1 MEIAALNVKI
11 MFQKNEAV
19 VDGIG
24 NHMNGWHDYFSCHAT
39 VSGSGGGE
47 MEVAGL
53 TVPEVDIHFTV
64 RFCRAVAAVTCTGF
78 RICFRGELYDILSI
92 DYLNFRNRA
101 LKLKCRKVRR

>member
-11 MFQKNEAV
+11 MFQINEAV

-24 NHMNGWHDYFSCHAT
+24 NHMNVWRDYFSCHAT
-39 VSGSGGGE
+39 VSGSGGRE
-47 MEVAGL
+47 MAVAGL

-64 RFCRAVAAVTCTGF
+64 RFCRAVAAVTSTGF

-92 DYLNFRNRA
+92 DHLNFRNRA
-101 LKLKCRKVRR
+101 LKLKCRRVRR

>member
-24 NHMNGWHDYFSCHAT
+24 NHMNVWRDYFSCHAT
-39 VSGSGGGE
+39 VSGEGGRE
-47 MEVAGL
+47 MAVAGL

-64 RFCRAVAAVTCTGF
+64 RFCRAVAAVTCTEF

-92 DYLNFRNRA
+92 DHLNFRNRA
-101 LKLKCRKVRR
+101 LKLKCRRVRR